1 MRFIS
6 VSNSVRLSIR
16 RSRSMNDENQNQPVN
31 LLLANLFETQT
42 ENERWWFTQKFYFRT
57 NCFKRSTKKIVSNV
71 QEVLVDFF
79 MQFIL
84 NALAKPQLLK
94 GWLSSH
100 LSWFKT
106 GLSGCDTLF
115 DRLSLSSLLI
125 VLLWLNVVVI
135 FDQIDLF
142 KRLKQHC
149 ISI

>member
-31 LLLANLFETQT
+31 LLLANLFKTQT

-57 NCFKRSTKKIVSNV
+57 NCFKRSTKKIVFNV

-115 DRLSLSSLLI
+115 DRLSLSCLLI

-142 KRLKQHC
+142 KRLKQQC
-149 ISI
+149 ILM

>member
-31 LLLANLFETQT
+31 LLLANLFKTQT

-84 NALAKPQLLK
+84 KAWAMPQLLM

-106 GLSGCDTLF
+106 GLSGCVTLF
-115 DRLSLSSLLI
+115 DRLSSLLI
-125 VLLWLNVVVI
+125 VLLWSNVVVI
-135 FDQIDLF
+135 FDQIDLL